1 MRRRTSPPN
10 VTALERGFE
19 VLNCFASAGR
29 PLGNGD
35 VALATGIPRPT
46 AYRLIS
52 TLVSL
57 GQLRACPDSD
67 KYELAA
73 GVVRLAQSFLG
84 AIDARRWVKPHLV
97 GLAETCGA
105 SAFLG
110 MRDGRDVLVVEAA
123 RARSAVAFLGAD
135 VGTRMSLASSAL
147 GRAWLAGVDPLVC
160 NAVIAEMRKLDGY
173 HAGPRLESVLRKTR
187 REGYAISLGEWHTG
201 TNAAAVPVS
210 APSGEVFSINCGG
223 PSFLLTTEKIHDLV
237 VPHLRLAAAA
247 FAADIGGI
255 AGHALTTSY
264 ATSPRLDKAE
274 RALPASPAKR
284 RRSNNK
290 DNGDQP
296 CLTNPVLTGEAS

>member
-1 MRRRTSPPN
+1 MRRRTAPPN
-10 VTALERGFE
+10 VTALERGFD
-19 VLNCFASAGR
+19 VLDCFAAAGR
-29 PLGNGD
+29 PLGNGE

-84 AIDARRWVKPHLV
+84 AIDARRWVKPHLA
-97 GLAETCGA
+97 GLAEACGA

-110 MRDGRDVLVVEAA
+110 LRDGRDILVVEAV

-135 VGTRMSLASSAL
+135 VGTRMSLATSAL
-147 GRAWLAGVDPLVC
+147 GRAWLAGVDPLIC
-160 NAVIAEMRKLDGY
+160 DAVLGEIRKAGDTHAGLRLDGI
-173 HAGPRLESVLRKTR
+173 LRKTR
-187 REGYAISLGEWHTG
+187 REGCAVSLGEWHAG
-201 TNAAAVPVS
+201 THAAAVPVR

-223 PSFLLTTEKIHDLV
+223 PSFLLTTEKIHDIV
-237 VPHLRLAAAA
+237 IPHLRRTAAA

-255 AGHALTTSY
+255 AGQALT
-264 ATSPRLDKAE
+264 ATRTPAPKPETARRDP
-274 RALPASPAKR
+274 PASSTKGR
-284 RRSNNK
+284 RRTSQK
-290 DNGDQP
+290 GDPP
-296 CLTNPVLTGEAS
+296 CLTNPVPTGAEP